1 MRIVKLSG
9 GLGNQMF
16 QYALMIGLRETF
28 KEEVYADI
36 SSYKN
41 YNLHNGLE
49 LERIFPICLKT
60 AKRNPLLARKLTL
73 SRFVNNYLPFLCGD
87 CQFEDS
93 DFKYVDSIYSPSSK
107 KHYYAGYWHNYQYI
121 EPFSTNILNAFTF
134 KIPLDQK
141 NQGIIETVSQQ
152 NSVGIHIR
160 RGDYLKEVQYQGI
173 CTLDYYRKAI
183 GLVHGMLKNPVYYLF
198 SNDIEW
204 CKENITPLIN
214 DSNVIYVD
222 WNTGKDSYRDM
233 QIMSYCKGLIVA
245 NSSFSWWGAFLNQ
258 RESPIIISPSR
269 WKNAKYDLKIQMPE
283 WILI

>member
-28 KEEVYADI
+28 KEEIHADI

-41 YNLHNGLE
+41 YHLHNGFE
-49 LERIFPICLKT
+49 LEKIFPVSLNP

-73 SRFVNNYLPFLCGD
+73 SRYINHYLPLICGD
-87 CQFEDS
+87 CQFENP
-93 DFKYVDSIYSPSSK
+93 DFKYIDSIYNPRSK
-107 KHYYAGYWHNYQYI
+107 KRYYAGYWHNYHYI
-121 EPFSTNILNAFTF
+121 KPFRTEILKAFTF

-141 NQGIIETVSQQ
+141 NQVVIDTISRQ

-160 RGDYLKEVQYQGI
+160 RGDYLKEMQYQGI
-173 CTLDYYRKAI
+173 CTLDYYKKAI
-183 GLVHGMLKNPVYYLF
+183 GFVQGKLENPVYYLF
-198 SNDIEW
+198 SNDMEW
-204 CKENITPLIN
+204 SRENITPLIN
-214 DSNVIYVD
+214 GSNVVYVD
-222 WNTGKDSYRDM
+222 WNTGKESYRDM
-233 QIMSYCKGLIVA
+233 QIMSYCKGLIIA

-258 RESPIIISPSR
+258 CESHIIISPSR

-283 WILI
+283 WTLI